1 MKKVFKWGCMFFI
14 VTFGI
19 SLALMLFNL
28 PSEEEMAK
36 ILVEQELE
44 NKEQLENFNKNKE
57 KKWASIDV
65 NVRSSAGVEEGIF
78 SDNKSTVL
86 SENQLV
92 YTINEITNG
101 FEKVYN
107 SSGKEMGWVS
117 SKYLMNKPYSEK
129 KMKMKEIEKNEK
141 IAKENRRKKVE
152 NQFSAWDGSHV
163 GLVRYVKNDM
173 NDASSFEHVDTRYR
187 DEGNKLFVV
196 MKFRGKNAFG
206 ALILNT
212 ISARVDFSG
221 NVLEITAYE

>member
-36 ILVEQELE
+36 IQVELE
-44 NKEQLENFNKNKE
+44 LEKKEQLENFNKNKE

-65 NVRSSAGVEEGIF
+65 NVRSTAGVEEGIF

-107 SSGKEMGWVS
+107 SSGKKMGWVS

-129 KMKMKEIEKNEK
+129 KMKMKQIEKNEK
-141 IAKENRRKKVE
+141 IAKENRRKKIE

-173 NDASSFEHVDTRYR
+173 NDASSF
-187 DEGNKLFVV
+187 
-196 MKFRGKNAFG
+196 
-206 ALILNT
+206 
-212 ISARVDFSG
+212 
-221 NVLEITAYE
+221 